1 MAQWVKNLLQCRR
14 LRRCGFDPWV
24 RKMPRR
30 RKWQPTPAFC
40 LKKSHGQRSLA
51 GYSLWGCKELDTT
64 ERLTLSLSLWD
75 LSHIK
80 GTILWQVTSQTWEHS
95 NIIHWRWAWCGRIAV
110 PCSWEVFYL
119 WKTRAQWF
127 PVLSQKHHIH
137 WVLRWRDTKAA
148 LQGTV
153 MRKHHVSQVIMVS
166 VIMKMMHR
174 ISHILYYLSILSISL
189 STYLS

>member
-1 MAQWVKNLLQCRR
+1 MGLIPGSGKCPGEENGNPLQH
-14 LRRCGFDPWV
+14 FAW
-24 RKMPRR
+24 
-30 RKWQPTPAFC
+30 
-40 LKKSHGQRSLA
+40 KKSHGQRSLA

-75 LSHIK
+75 HSHIK
-80 GTILWQVTSQTWEHS
+80 GTILWQVTSQTREHS

-119 WKTRAQWF
+119 WKTRAQRF

-153 MRKHHVSQVIMVS
+153 MRKHRIPQVIMVS

-174 ISHILYYLSILSISL
+174 ISHILLSLYTFYLFIHLPILKTSCEL
-189 STYLS
+189 